1 MTDKSVADKPT
12 LVLLHGW
19 GVNQGVWQ
27 SIRQRL
33 PVALSVVTPDLPGFG
48 LAQQYPTPYTLDAVC
63 DVLVA
68 QIPDGSAVCGWSLGG
83 LVALALAK
91 RYPEKVSKLALV
103 AASPCFLTQTDW
115 PGMAPTVMQQFARAL
130 SDNLQQTIERFLAIQ
145 AMGSDSARADTK
157 ALRQA
162 ILAYPL
168 AQPPAVAA
176 ALQLLTDM
184 DLRAELAGLSI
195 PLAGLYGRLDS
206 LVPVRVVEQLQ
217 QLQPQGSF
225 SILPHASH
233 APFISHPAAFL
244 AWLEQWLSP
253 SGNSSIAG

>member
-27 SIRQRL
+27 NICQHL
-33 PVALSVVTPDLPGFG
+33 PEAISVLTPDLPGFG
-48 LAQQYPTPYTLDAVC
+48 NTAQFPQPYTLDAVC
-63 DVLVA
+63 QQLAA
-68 QIPDGSAVCGWSLGG
+68 QIPNGSAVCGWSLGG

-91 RYPEKVSKLALV
+91 RYPEKVHKLALV
-103 AASPCFLTQTDW
+103 AASPCFLAQSDW
-115 PGMAPTVMQQFARAL
+115 PGMAPAVLQQFARAL

-157 ALRQA
+157 ALKQA

-168 AQPPAVAA
+168 AQPQAVAA
-176 ALQLLTDM
+176 ALQLLTDV
-184 DLRAELAGLSI
+184 DLRAEFAALSI

-206 LVPVRVVEQLQ
+206 LVPVKVVERLQ
-217 QLQPQGSF
+217 QLQPQGCF
-225 SILPHASH
+225 TILPHASH
-233 APFISHPAAFL
+233 APFISHPEAFL
-244 AWLEQWLSP
+244 VWLQQWLSP
-253 SGNSSIAG
+253 SGSNSIVA